1 MGINF
6 RGFRGIKQG
15 SCTKIAIKEGV
26 KQPEGSTI
34 NACSSIATLY
44 CPIFGFKPAP
54 PLFRLPTSVPPLFF
68 KMQFYEKCL
77 DWISFIYVI
86 ISFISMILKVEM

>member
-1 MGINF
+1 MAINF
-6 RGFRGIKQG
+6 QGVRGIKQG
-15 SCTKIAIKEGV
+15 LCTKIVLKEDA
-26 KQPEGSTI
+26 KQPEESTI

-44 CPIFGFKPAP
+44 
-54 PLFRLPTSVPPLFF
+54 SVLLLQLCTPLFF

-77 DWISFIYVI
+77 DWITFIYVI